1 MNVAACEP
9 QFLNT
14 ISPTIFHIQR
24 ADEVTGMGAA
34 NRLQE
39 IAFAFPRGSH
49 QEVFIEGV
57 YRYATEHQRRWSYV
71 IAPEWN
77 SVSIRQLIGWT
88 GDGVIAALNTA
99 SEAQCAATFHLPV
112 VNMSSALAESPVPRS
127 MVDNHAIGT
136 LAAEHL
142 LERGFHNYAFYGMH
156 DVEYSK
162 HRLKGF
168 KDALASVGFGSIDLT
183 LPSTFHLRGSVW
195 LKQQQEL
202 TKWLAKLETPCGV
215 FAASDARAR
224 QVINSCDQLNLKV
237 PEQIAVIG
245 VDDQQI
251 ICEHVHPTISSVAR
265 NNILEG
271 YTAASLLDKLM
282 RGKRVP
288 RGDQLIPPLQVTFR
302 ESTATF
308 AVADERLR
316 EVMVYIRSHI
326 EDPITIG
333 ELCAHVDVSRRW
345 LEYSFRDLLGETP
358 FQYMRRQRLEY
369 ARRLLT
375 DEPNTK
381 IYRIAQRV
389 GFSSAKQLTKVFNRE
404 FGMSPREFRQNTVR
418 E

>member
-1 MNVAACEP
+1 
-9 QFLNT
+9 
-14 ISPTIFHIQR
+14 
-24 ADEVTGMGAA
+24 MGEAE
-34 NRLQE
+34 RLQE

-57 YRYATEHQRRWSYV
+57 FRYAAEHNRRWSYV

-77 SVSIRQLIGWT
+77 SVSICQLVGWT

-99 SEAQCAATFHLPV
+99 KEAQCAAAFHLPV
-112 VNMSSALAESPVPRS
+112 VNISSVLAESPVPRS
-127 MVDNHAIGT
+127 MVDNYAIGI

-142 LERGFHNYAFYGMH
+142 LERGFHSCAFYGMS
-156 DVEYSK
+156 DVEYSRQ
-162 HRLKGF
+162 RLKGF
-168 KDALASVGFGSIDLT
+168 DDALKSVGFGAISLT
-183 LPSTFHLRGSVW
+183 LQSTFHLRGNVW
-195 LKQQQEL
+195 SKQQQEL

-215 FAASDARAR
+215 FAVSDARAR

-237 PEQIAVIG
+237 PEHIAVIG

-251 ICEHVHPTISSVAR
+251 ICEHVHPTITSVAR

-282 RGKRVP
+282 RGKKVP
-288 RGDQLIPPLQVTFR
+288 RGDRLIPPLQVTFR

-308 AVADERLR
+308 AVSNERLR
-316 EVMVYIRSHI
+316 EVMIYIRSHI

-358 FQYMRRQRLEY
+358 YQYMRRQRLEY

-375 DEPNTK
+375 DEPNAK

-389 GFSSAKQLTKVFNRE
+389 GFSSAKQLAKVFNRE
-404 FGMSPREFRQNTVR
+404 FGLSPRAFRQQTVR

>member
-1 MNVAACEP
+1 MSVTTCES
-9 QFLNT
+9 LHLDALST
-14 ISPTIFHIQR
+14 TVSPIPR
-24 ADEVTGMGAA
+24 AHEGSGMGAA
-34 NRLQE
+34 DRLQE

-57 YRYATEHQRRWSYV
+57 IRYAVEHNRRWSYV

-77 SVSIRQLIGWT
+77 SVSIRQLIGWP
-88 GDGVIAALNTA
+88 GDGVIAALNTD
-99 SEAQCAATFHLPV
+99 SEARCAATFHLPV
-112 VNMSSALAESPVPRS
+112 VNISTESPVPRS
-127 MVDNHAIGT
+127 MVDNYAIGA

-142 LERGFHNYAFYGMH
+142 LERGFHSYAFYGMQ

-162 HRLKGF
+162 QRMKGF
-168 KDALASVGFGSIDLT
+168 NDALAAVGFSAVDLT

-202 TKWLAKLETPCGV
+202 TRWLAKLETPCGIL
-215 FAASDARAR
+215 AASDARAR

-237 PEQIAVIG
+237 PEHMAVIG

-288 RGDQLIPPLQVTFR
+288 RGDQLIPPLRVTFR

-308 AVADERLR
+308 AVSDERLR
-316 EVMVYIRSHI
+316 EVMIYIRSHI

-345 LEYSFRDLLGETP
+345 LEYSFREVLGETP
-358 FQYMRRQRLEY
+358 YQYMRRQRLEY

-389 GFSSAKQLTKVFNRE
+389 GFSSAKQLAKVFNRE
-404 FGMSPREFRQNTVR
+404 FGLSPRAFRQNTVR